1 LERAALVAAAQ
12 QSIARGSK
20 SFAMASRLFDPKT
33 RERAWLLYSWCRK
46 CDDIADGQDGG
57 GAMSVVDDPHERLA
71 FIRTMT
77 DRALSGEVTGDPA
90 FDALALVATECR
102 IPPKWPRDLVQG
114 FAMDADGF
122 SPETE
127 ADLLLYCYHV
137 AGVVGLMMAVVM
149 GVDPED
155 KETLTRANDLGLA
168 FQLANIARDIGEDE
182 AAGRCYLPAQWRAT
196 QSRAQM
202 AQRLATMAEG
212 YEASARIGAKALP
225 FRARW
230 AVLAAA
236 GIYGDIARK
245 VARRGDRA
253 WDTRVYTSSAAKVG
267 WVARSFFGSIFST
280 GHVRRPPEL
289 WSHAALAQ
297 QESRFDTAV
306 SDIRLRLVDLGI
318 RDPIDLDLPIIKG
331 LGLDDEDWAMDFLTS
346 IEHDWKVDLR
356 PLLETDTDIPRG
368 FLAKLMGWP
377 TQKFCRDV
385 SAREIA
391 EYIAASTAS
400 DAALK

>member
-1 LERAALVAAAQ
+1 MLRAPHPDSPHHNPSPEGEGLARAALIATAQ
-12 QSIARGSK
+12 ESIARGSK
-20 SFAMASRLFDPKT
+20 SFAMASRLFDRPT

-46 CDDIADGQDGG
+46 CDDIADGQDHG
-57 GAMSVVDDPHERLA
+57 GAMSVVDDPQERLT
-71 FIRTMT
+71 FIRSMT
-77 DRALSGEVTGDPA
+77 DRALGGEVTGHPA
-90 FDALALVATECR
+90 FDALGLVTAECH
-102 IPPKWPRDLVQG
+102 IPHEWPRDLVQG

-168 FQLANIARDIGEDE
+168 FQLANISRDIEEDS
-182 AAGRCYLPAQWRAT
+182 AAGRCYLPAQWLAT
-196 QSRAQM
+196 QSRAQI
-202 AQRLATMAEG
+202 AQRLAAMAEG

-253 WDTRVYTSSAAKVG
+253 WDTRVYTSRAAKVG
-267 WVARSFFGSIFST
+267 WVARSFFG
-280 GHVRRPPEL
+280 
-289 WSHAALAQ
+289 
-297 QESRFDTAV
+297 
-306 SDIRLRLVDLGI
+306 
-318 RDPIDLDLPIIKG
+318 
-331 LGLDDEDWAMDFLTS
+331 AM
-346 IEHDWKVDLR
+346 
-356 PLLETDTDIPRG
+356 
-368 FLAKLMGWP
+368 
-377 TQKFCRDV
+377 Q
-385 SAREIA
+385 
-391 EYIAASTAS
+391 
-400 DAALK
+400 